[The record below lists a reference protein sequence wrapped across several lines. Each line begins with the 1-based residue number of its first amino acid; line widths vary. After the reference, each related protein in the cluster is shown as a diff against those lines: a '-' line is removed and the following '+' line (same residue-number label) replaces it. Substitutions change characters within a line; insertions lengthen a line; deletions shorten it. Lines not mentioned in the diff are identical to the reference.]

1 MALNID
7 TLGLS
12 ATITAQG
19 ISAPGYQTILATLT
33 GYFQQIYGSDAYLE
47 PDSKDGQLVALVALA
62 INDANNTAI
71 RVYNSFSPSTGMGS
85 ALTRN
90 VKINGISRHGA
101 TNSTVDVTLTGT
113 TGTTIV
119 NGSVRDTNSILWNL
133 PASVTIG
140 IDGTVLTTATCTT
153 SGPVAAV
160 KGAVN
165 QINTPTR
172 GWMSVINAT
181 AAAIG
186 SAAETDAELRVRQ
199 GQSVALPA
207 LTPFE
212 ALDGAIA
219 NITGVTRHKLYE
231 NDTGEIDDNGLPA
244 HSIAAIVDGGDATE
258 IAQTLR
264 KKKTLG
270 APTYG
275 KTSVSLTDAHGNP
288 VKVSFSRPI
297 AVPIFVNIEI
307 KAFTGYTSAVGDK
320 IINAMVNY
328 INSLGIGNNI
338 YFGRLFSPANLTT
351 GTDKDDSQFYDIVSI
366 AIGTGKTSVTTS
378 NIVIAYDSLATC
390 TAANIS
396 IRVVS

>member
-12 ATITAQG
+12 ATVTAQG
-19 ISAPGYQTILATLT
+19 ISAPDYQTILTTIT

-47 PDSKDGQLVALVALA
+47 PDSKDGQMVALVALA
-62 INDANNTAI
+62 VHDANNTAV
-71 RVYNSFSPSTGMGS
+71 RVYNSFSPSTGMGD

-90 VKINGISRHGA
+90 VKINGITRHGA
-101 TNSTVDVTLTGT
+101 TNSTVDLILGGT
-113 TGTTIV
+113 AGTTIT
-119 NGSVRDTNSILWNL
+119 NGSVRDANNVTWNL

-140 IDGTVLTTATCTT
+140 VDGTTLATATCAA

-160 KGAVN
+160 IGSVN

-172 GWMSVINAT
+172 GWLSVTNAT

-186 SAAETDAELRVRQ
+186 SAAETDAELRKRQ

-207 LTPFE
+207 LTPFD

-219 NITGVTRHKLYE
+219 NISGVTRHKLYE
-231 NDTGEIDDNGLPA
+231 NDTGAVDDNGLPA

-270 APTYG
+270 AATYG
-275 KTSVSLTDAHGNP
+275 TTSVSLSDVYGNP
-288 VKVSFSRPI
+288 VKVSFSRP
-297 AVPIFVNIEI
+297 VSTPIYVDIEI
-307 KAFTGYTSAVGDK
+307 KAFNGYTSSVGEK
-320 IINAMVNY
+320 IINEVVNY
-328 INSLGIGNNI
+328 INSLGIGNNV
-338 YFGRLFSPANLTT
+338 YLGRLFSPANLTT
-351 GTDKDDSQFYDIVSI
+351 GTDNTDSQFYDINSI
-366 AIGTGKTSVTTS
+366 AIGTSKTAVSAS
-378 NIVIAYDSLATC
+378 NIAIAYDSVATC
-390 TAANIS
+390 SAANIS
-396 IRVVS
+396 LRVVS